1 MTSPGDEPDPTAT
14 RPPDPGDV
22 AALEGELVADDGRRV
37 AHYAHG
43 LARLIRL
50 AAVGVVL
57 TGLAALL
64 VGLAATRR
72 STVLMVIVAV
82 LCLPAVLAPLYVIR
96 RTRALA
102 RAASHPRELAGQ
114 ARDLVGQV
122 RDSAELRALARRV
135 TGGGGGSGRNGG
147 AGAGGP
153 RSSRLRGTWQVAR
166 LASTVLGQARPDDER
181 HSLLVAFTPA
191 RLRRTWLAA
200 TVSVL
205 AWPVAAIILVVAV
218 PVLILTLVF

>member
-1 MTSPGDEPDPTAT
+1 MTSPGDEPDPTAI

-122 RDSAELRALARRV
+122 RDSAELRTLARRV
-135 TGGGGGSGRNGG
+135 TGDAGPRAGTGG
-147 AGAGGP
+147 AGRGT
-153 RSSRLRGTWQVAR
+153 SRLRGTWQVAR
-166 LASTVLGQARPDDER
+166 LASTVVGQAQPDDKQ
-181 HSLLVAFTPA
+181 HSLLVAFTPE
-191 RLRRTWLAA
+191 RLRRTWFAA
-200 TVSVL
+200 TISVM
-205 AWPVAAIILVVAV
+205 AWPVAAIVLVISV